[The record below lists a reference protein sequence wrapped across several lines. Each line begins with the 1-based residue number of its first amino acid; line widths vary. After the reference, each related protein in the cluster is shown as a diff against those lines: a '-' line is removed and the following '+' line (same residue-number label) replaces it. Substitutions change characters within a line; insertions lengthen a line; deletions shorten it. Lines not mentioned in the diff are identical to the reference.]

1 MKTIL
6 INSGVLKS
14 DLSNAGGLKIGVTI
28 SNEQG
33 ISRSPLELDAG
44 VVVGE
49 KSYLVNKNF
58 SGLILNNDSMEING
72 NVTISANPELTEFM
86 FKNVKDLRNLL
97 SDKIVIVNTADTGDV
112 VDSGSVAYTDIVS
125 KENWRRE

>member
-1 MKTIL
+1 
-6 INSGVLKS
+6 
-14 DLSNAGGLKIGVTI
+14 
-28 SNEQG
+28 
-33 ISRSPLELDAG
+33 
-44 VVVGE
+44 
-49 KSYLVNKNF
+49 
-58 SGLILNNDSMEING
+58 MEING